1 MRVCL
6 FEDRKVADLEPLAST
21 RPAFDLL
28 CGQTSLGSKQLRHF
42 APCDAGFLVR
52 PVLVDLLRL
61 NHPATPVN
69 ELAWLRAEPAIL
81 VNARWLPPPHA
92 TPSLTGPCVAMIGDE
107 VAYAV
112 VGPDRLTY
120 CSANTLED
128 CLETW
133 KNTLPRHPAG
143 GRLIGYLWDLVH
155 HNADQLRL
163 DFDRQVGTTPS
174 SSRHPINLSSR
185 HLTLVGPAD
194 GLLLDPTVQIEPL
207 VVVDT
212 TQGPVAIDRE
222 AVVTSFSRLEGP
234 CYLGPQTHVLGA
246 KVRAG
251 TTLGPQCRIGGEIEA
266 SIVHGYSNKY
276 HDGFLGHSYVGEWV
290 NLGAGTSNSDLRN
303 DYGEVT
309 VRTNGRPVP
318 TGLTKV
324 GCFIGDHAKSGLG
337 TLLNT
342 GSNVGVFANLLPAGT
357 LLPKY
362 VPAFASWWNGTLTD
376 RTDLH
381 RLLQTAATVM
391 QRRGCAFTEVH
402 AGLFRTLFDQTA
414 AERRQ
419 ALLHAEHRR
428 LRRSA

>member
-6 FEDRKVADLEPLAST
+6 FEDRKVIQLEPLAST

-28 CGQTSLGSKQLRHF
+28 CGQTSLGNKQLRHF
-42 APCDAGFLVR
+42 APCEAGFLVR

-61 NHPATPVN
+61 YHPATPVN
-69 ELAWLRAEPAIL
+69 DLAWLRAEPAIL
-81 VNARWLPPPHA
+81 VNARWLPPPDA
-92 TPSLTGPCVAMIGDE
+92 APRLTGPCVAMLGDE

-143 GRLIGYLWDLVH
+143 GRLFGYLWELVH
-155 HNADQLRL
+155 HNADQIRL
-163 DFDRQVGTTPS
+163 DFHAAGTSPS
-174 SSRHPINLSSR
+174 SPHPVTRPSRHW
-185 HLTLVGPAD
+185 TLVGSRKS
-194 GLLLDPTVQIEPL
+194 LLLDPTAQVDPL
-207 VVVDT
+207 VAVDT
-212 TQGPVAIDRE
+212 TKGPVVIDRQ
-222 AVVTSFSRLEGP
+222 AVVTAFSRLEGP
-234 CYLGPQTHVLGA
+234 CYIGPETHILGA
-246 KVRAG
+246 RVRAG
-251 TTLGPQCRIGGEIEA
+251 TTLGPQCRIGGEIEG
-266 SIVHGYSNKY
+266 SIVQGYTNKY

-290 NLGAGTSNSDLRN
+290 NLGAGTTNSDLRN

-309 VRTNGRPVP
+309 VVAGGQRVA

-324 GCFIGDHAKSGLG
+324 GCFIGDHTKSGLG

-342 GSNVGVFANLLPAGT
+342 GTNVGVFANLLPAGT

-362 VPAFASWWNGTLTD
+362 VPAFASWWNGTLID
-376 RTDLH
+376 RADLH

-402 AGLFRTLFDQTA
+402 AALFRTLFDQTA
-414 AERRQ
+414 AERRK
-419 ALLHAEHRR
+419 ALLHAEQRR